1 MESLALILILN
12 VMLLKLRMLVG
23 EMDTIIHVYG
33 LMEIAIT
40 MLNVKTFMA
49 RPIICAKW
57 SPLNVQLMD

>member
-12 VMLLKLRMLVG
+12 VMPLKLRMLVG
-23 EMDTIIHVYG
+23 EMDTIHVYG

-40 MLNVKTFMA
+40 MLNVKTLMA